1 MDPRASSG
9 FCFMMVCLLWTA
21 RASSHEKRSCPCPGI
36 PQMPETEPPPE
47 NCFKINMT
55 FRYKCTDGY
64 VRKVGTSNLIRCKPD
79 NGYAHWV
86 PNPPTLKCIS
96 DPSRPTAAPPLSSET
111 KGHTYLPQ
119 DSTISTTD
127 TSSSLQMTRTSS
139 PSASETAE
147 PTLTDYIRG
156 NVDALTQWT
165 TTSTTEPPN
174 NVHPLVLQSTTSR
187 LVIGC
192 ASLVIVCALMGIS
205 FFCYRRRSNETPPQA
220 ADEQIPMNPAACEE
234 LS

>member
-1 MDPRASSG
+1 MSPS
-9 FCFMMVCLLWTA
+9 
-21 RASSHEKRSCPCPGI
+21 
-36 PQMPETEPPPE
+36 ET
-47 NCFKINMT
+47 
-55 FRYKCTDGY
+55 
-64 VRKVGTSNLIRCKPD
+64 RCKLSAV
-79 NGYAHWV
+79 NSHTETCETA
-86 PNPPTLKCIS
+86 

-147 PTLTDYIRG
+147 PTLTDYIRAG